1 MISCRVAALTVLL
14 STASTLTLARTE
26 ELPKEEAR
34 SEEVDVEASEEAVS
48 IESTASA
55 EALAFVQA
63 TTMPEDDEWHFIVAP
78 YLWLVDTSITMRIG
92 PIVQEVDVPFDAVLS
107 QLKGAFVIHF
117 EANKKRWGAVTDFQ
131 YVSAAK
137 GGALQ
142 IPRPDGSFASGDFGI
157 KLLFWE
163 TWPYYRFGEGRNVFD
178 LIGGIR
184 YYRVSNELDFSQ
196 IGGPTQD
203 LSFDWVD
210 PIVGGA
216 LDRSSEPQSAF
227 DCSGGLRR
235 FRRRGQPDDKPSGW
249 RRGYLEREDAS
260 RLSVPVDGHR
270 FLHARGRPSQQG
282 FSRVRRHIA
291 RFAHR
296 IWPRVLVTWP
306 REGLWCTNRSSLRQ
320 PLRPLLDT

>member
-131 YVSAAK
+131 YVSAVTLIRRAVPCRYL
-137 GGALQ
+137 GPMGHSPAV
-142 IPRPDGSFASGDFGI
+142 ISAS
-157 KLLFWE
+157 
-163 TWPYYRFGEGRNVFD
+163 NC
-178 LIGGIR
+178 
-184 YYRVSNELDFSQ
+184 
-196 IGGPTQD
+196 
-203 LSFDWVD
+203 
-210 PIVGGA
+210 
-216 LDRSSEPQSAF
+216 
-227 DCSGGLRR
+227 CSGKRGLIT
-235 FRRRGQPDDKPSGW
+235 GS
-249 RRGYLEREDAS
+249 
-260 RLSVPVDGHR
+260 
-270 FLHARGRPSQQG
+270 ARGE
-282 FSRVRRHIA
+282 
-291 RFAHR
+291 
-296 IWPRVLVTWP
+296 T
-306 REGLWCTNRSSLRQ
+306 SS
-320 PLRPLLDT
+320 T

>member
-137 GGALQ
+137 GGALLGP
-142 IPRPDGSFASGDFGI
+142 IPRP
-157 KLLFWE
+157 E
-163 TWPYYRFGEGRNVFD
+163 TWPYLFTADAAAGAAAPAIHTACSGP
-178 LIGGIR
+178 GGVVR
-184 YYRVSNELDFSQ
+184 PNGLTGLRAS
-196 IGGPTQD
+196 
-203 LSFDWVD
+203 WVD
-210 PIVGGA
+210 
-216 LDRSSEPQSAF
+216 
-227 DCSGGLRR
+227 
-235 FRRRGQPDDKPSGW
+235 
-249 RRGYLEREDAS
+249 
-260 RLSVPVDGHR
+260 
-270 FLHARGRPSQQG
+270 
-282 FSRVRRHIA
+282 
-291 RFAHR
+291 
-296 IWPRVLVTWP
+296 
-306 REGLWCTNRSSLRQ
+306 
-320 PLRPLLDT
+320 